1 MVHHARACWWRAD
14 RSRVARPQLL
24 RGHLCCAIRVEVEA
38 RVRAELG
45 TPRPARGA
53 LPLWLAWAAKPTEG
67 AKSPVF
73 RMAAESGP
81 AASKPISIM
90 AATIVAEVAKRCG
103 TAVRVT
109 KCRIASGGSP
119 SSDRVRPSGGFACGF
134 VGNPL
139 RGHLRQWCV
148 RPGLP
153 TTPQAQ
159 HQQKKPDFSRFKG
172 SDRSAEGSREHG
184 RSAEHVGRSKDGKP
198 RWMTRFHRGD
208 PCPAIRWHR
217 TRTKRTDHE
226 LQKPDTL
233 TS

>member
-1 MVHHARACWWRAD
+1 MRALAGGVQTDRGSHGRSFFVATCVAQYELRSKQGCEQTRYALTPPGGIAPLVGLGREAD
-14 RSRVARPQLL
+14 QRCEISGLP
-24 RGHLCCAIRVEVEA
+24 RG
-38 RVRAELG
+38 G
-45 TPRPARGA
+45 Q
-53 LPLWLAWAAKPTEG
+53 
-67 AKSPVF
+67 
-73 RMAAESGP
+73 SGP